1 MRTERDL
8 GAGRRCAPPETLAC
22 EGDRRASVSPRLD
35 SLRYGVPGEI
45 ARAVP
50 VVKPRELAGFAVFG
64 APAPVVDDAKGH
76 GGAWVSRARRCPPS
90 GTAEQAWRSRQ

>member
-50 VVKPRELAGFAVFG
+50 VVKPRELAGFAVL
-64 APAPVVDDAKGH
+64 APRLRSWTMRRAMVVH
-76 GGAWVSRARRCPPS
+76 G
-90 GTAEQAWRSRQ
+90 